1 MGNITEKYGAFYYPA
16 GNKGIV
22 NKSRP
27 NDLYSYKAF
36 IGDGIINVESG
47 DSLITLSH
55 DLKFALWFAGGDDLI
70 LETNGFGVVLRGY
83 KCGDKSVSLNMNVN
97 LPYVNGCA
105 TRQIFP
111 PERIGDPTLQQLT
124 IPPHTCEQMHHIHA
138 TPRVVYVLKGNGY
151 SIVGQAD
158 NVEETKLEE
167 GMVCVLDPMSPHH
180 FRTEDEYL
188 TVLPVHIFSST
199 ANEQNHPMFNGTKEV

>member
-1 MGNITEKYGAFYYPA
+1 MGDITEKYGAFYYSDEF
-16 GNKGIV
+16 GLV
-22 NKSRP
+22 NESRP
-27 NDLYSYKAF
+27 NDLYSYKAYA
-36 IGDGIINVESG
+36 GYGKVKVSKG
-47 DSLITLSH
+47 DSLITLSRNL
-55 DLKFALWFAGGDDLI
+55 DFACWVSGVKNLEVEYHGFA
-70 LETNGFGVVLRGY
+70 VKLRGY
-83 KCGDKSVSLNMNVN
+83 QCGDKSVSLNQNVN

-158 NVEETKLEE
+158 NVEETELRE
-167 GMVCVLDPMSPHH
+167 GMLCVLDPMSPHH